1 MNFTEALN
9 VLRPLADG
17 VDPSTGEVLPSQSPF
32 QQAQVVR
39 ALSLAVGLVEREA
52 RKAELPKG
60 TGKAW
65 TTAEDAQLRVEFHKP
80 VDFNEIARIHERTR
94 GAILARLVRLGELS
108 EGYMGKTS
116 RN

>member
-1 MNFTEALN
+1 MNLTEALN

-17 VDPSTGEVLPSQSPF
+17 VDPSTGEVLPSQSLF

-39 ALSLAVGLVEREA
+39 ALSLAIGALEREA

-60 TGKAW
+60 AGKAW
-65 TTAEDAQLRVEFHKP
+65 TSAEDTRLREEFHKS
-80 VDFNEIARIHERTR
+80 VDFNEIARIHDRTR
-94 GAILARLVRLGELS
+94 GAILSRLVRLGELS
-108 EGYMGKTS
+108 ESYMSKAP